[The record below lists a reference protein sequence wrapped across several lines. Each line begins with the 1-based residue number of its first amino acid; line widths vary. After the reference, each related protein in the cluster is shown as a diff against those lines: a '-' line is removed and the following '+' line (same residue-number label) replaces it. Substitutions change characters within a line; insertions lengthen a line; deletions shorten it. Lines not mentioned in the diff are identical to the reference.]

1 MFAVGVVITPFN
13 AIIECMRKALKSHLI
28 ALALVFIINQALLL
42 VHEVS
47 HVDKG
52 NTPCHVCFS
61 QSHQSHALPATPL
74 YDDAGR
80 STGSQPE
87 TAVPLHVV
95 SDRAL
100 PYQQRAPP
108 EFT

>member
-1 MFAVGVVITPFN
+1 MKL
-13 AIIECMRKALKSHLI
+13 MRKTLNHYLVS
-28 ALALVFIINQALLL
+28 LALVFITNQTLLL

-52 NTPCHVCFS
+52 NTPCHVCIS